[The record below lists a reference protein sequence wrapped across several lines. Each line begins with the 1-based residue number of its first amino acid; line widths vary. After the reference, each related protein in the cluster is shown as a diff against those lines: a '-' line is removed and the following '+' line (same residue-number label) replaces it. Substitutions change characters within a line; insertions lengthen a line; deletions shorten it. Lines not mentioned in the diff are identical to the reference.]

1 MAPNTAMQM
10 MQTPDESELISDNV
24 TLHPAAERGPL
35 LRIVEALLF
44 AASEPVSEAALA
56 KCLPAGADVPSL
68 IAELQQ
74 TYSTRGVNLVQVSGK
89 WTMRTAEDLAYLL
102 RRDAFEQ
109 KKLSKAALET
119 LAIVLIV
126 LWILGLVSSY
136 TMGGLIHILLVIA
149 LVALLFRLLRGQ
161 RR

>member
-1 MAPNTAMQM
+1 MAHDM
-10 MQTPDESELISDNV
+10 
-24 TLHPAAERGPL
+24 
-35 LRIVEALLF
+35 
-44 AASEPVSEAALA
+44 
-56 KCLPAGADVPSL
+56 
-68 IAELQQ
+68 
-74 TYSTRGVNLVQVSGK
+74 
-89 WTMRTAEDLAYLL
+89 
-102 RRDAFEQ
+102 
-109 KKLSKAALET
+109 LET